1 MLWGAV
7 KIKKILLVNP
17 RVDTRATPPI
27 GLCYIAAV
35 LEKEGYSV
43 KIHDPIPTRKGFS
56 KEINDSLEEVKPDV
70 VAFTCT
76 APQEDPSFEQAKLT
90 KEFNP
95 NILTVI
101 GGPLI
106 SSDGERI
113 IKNQYMDVAVQG
125 EGEITFLE
133 LIKSFEEEIGFRDIK
148 GAIYK
153 EGNKVIK
160 NPPRELIQD
169 LDSLPFPA
177 RHLLDMEWYSKK
189 NSMIRGCWMRTTS
202 LMGARG
208 CPFKCI
214 FCASPKT
221 LGNSV
226 RLRSP
231 DNVLDE
237 IEELISKYKIEA
249 IKATEDV
256 FTHDIKWVNEFC
268 DKIIERKLDI
278 KWDCQSRVNASAIN
292 LETLKKMRKAGC
304 IQVEFGVESGSQKVL
319 NTIKKGVVIE
329 QTIEAFDLCR
339 EAGIRSMANFIIGHP
354 YETYEDIEKT
364 RRLAR
369 RIKADYAQFYIATPL
384 PGTELYEMAE
394 KNGWLRDGQTFYG
407 REAGEHITMECEFS
421 AKELLRIRDELDSE
435 FSKSTIGG
443 YLTNFGFMRDLV
455 TNNLRH
461 PEDVVSHFK
470 ILVKT
475 KSVTELAR
483 SMEVKL
489 RLN

>member
-1 MLWGAV
+1 M
-7 KIKKILLVNP
+7 KKILLVNP

-27 GLCYIAAV
+27 GLCYVAAV
-35 LEKEGYSV
+35 LEQDGYNV
-43 KIHDPIPTRKGFS
+43 KIYDPIPTRNGFS
-56 KEINDSLEEVKPDV
+56 KKFDDSLRELNPEI

-76 APQEDPSFEQAKLT
+76 APQEDPCFAQAKLA

-113 IKNQYMDVAVQG
+113 VKNEYIDLAVQG
-125 EGEITFLE
+125 EGEITFPE
-133 LIKSFEEEIGFRDIK
+133 LVKAFEIKKGFKGIK
-148 GAIYK
+148 GVIYK
-153 EGNKVIK
+153 KGNKVIK
-160 NPPRELIQD
+160 NQPRELIQD

-177 RHLLDMEWYSKK
+177 RHLLDMEWYSRK

-231 DNVLDE
+231 NNILDE
-237 IEELISKYKIEA
+237 IEELKNKYKIEA

-256 FTHDIKWVNEFC
+256 FTHNLEWVNEFC

-278 KWDCQSRVNASAIN
+278 KWDCQSRVNAPAIN

-304 IQVEFGVESGSQKVL
+304 IQMEFGVESGSQKIL
-319 NTIKKGVVIE
+319 NVIKKGVIVE
-329 QTIEAFDLCR
+329 QTIKAFDLCR
-339 EAGIRSMANFIIGHP
+339 KAGIRSMANFIIGHP

-364 RRLAR
+364 KELAR
-369 RIKADYAQFYIATPL
+369 RIKADYPEFFISTPL
-384 PGTELYEMAE
+384 PGTEMYEMAK
-394 KNGWLRDGQTFYG
+394 KNGWLREGKTFYG
-407 REAGEHITMECEFS
+407 REAGEHITMECNFS
-421 AKELLRIRDELDSE
+421 AKELIKMRNDLYGE
-435 FSKSTIGG
+435 FSRLTLINYAMDPVFMKDIIMNNFKHPTNIFSYFKKFAETKSIAEVARA
-443 YLTNFGFMRDLV
+443 MEI
-455 TNNLRH
+455 NLRL
-461 PEDVVSHFK
+461 F
-470 ILVKT
+470 
-475 KSVTELAR
+475 
-483 SMEVKL
+483 
-489 RLN
+489 

>member
-1 MLWGAV
+1 
-7 KIKKILLVNP
+7 
-17 RVDTRATPPI
+17 
-27 GLCYIAAV
+27 
-35 LEKEGYSV
+35 
-43 KIHDPIPTRKGFS
+43 
-56 KEINDSLEEVKPDV
+56 V

-364 RRLAR
+364 KQLAR
-369 RIKADYAQFYIATPL
+369 RIKADYPEFFISTPL
-384 PGTELYEMAE
+384 PGTEMYEMAE
-394 KNGWLRDGQTFYG
+394 KNGWLKKGKIFYG
-407 REAGEHITMECEFS
+407 REAGEHITMECNFS
-421 AKELLRIRDELDSE
+421 TKELLRLRRELYDE
-435 FSKSTIGG
+435 FSKSTLIN
-443 YLTNFGFMRDLV
+443 YATNPVFMKDIV
-455 TNNLRH
+455 INNLKNPGH
-461 PEDVVSHFK
+461 IPNYLKKFIE
-470 ILVKT
+470 T
-475 KSVTELAR
+475 KSIAEVGRA
-483 SMEVKL
+483 MEINM
-489 RLN
+489 RLV